1 MVWRCVIDLRD
12 GGWIELIRDCG
23 HQDDERGAEAE
34 TRQGEG
40 GGGRHEEV
48 SPGERGQHCEERGD
62 TQQAEP
68 NDGHQAT
75 ISGNKEI
82 SLLLITI
89 WVYSQMH
96 MTFTKNTDQWS
107 ILWLIVNNGIYSY
120 WQLCYRWLLF
130 HEMK

>member
-82 SLLLITI
+82 LLLLITI
-89 WVYSQMH
+89 SCFWTQ
-96 MTFTKNTDQWS
+96 
-107 ILWLIVNNGIYSY
+107 
-120 WQLCYRWLLF
+120 YREV
-130 HEMK
+130 HVVVGGGYGYH